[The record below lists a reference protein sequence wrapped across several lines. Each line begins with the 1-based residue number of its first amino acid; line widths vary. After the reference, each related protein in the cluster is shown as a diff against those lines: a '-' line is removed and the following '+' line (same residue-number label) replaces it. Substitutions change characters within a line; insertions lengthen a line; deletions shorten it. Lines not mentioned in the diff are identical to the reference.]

1 MLRKFYVI
9 GPLAILILANVSCGD
24 SSSRFSDNNNPP
36 VANAGPDQ
44 NISTNSLVILDGSLS
59 KDEDGDFLTYTWSLM
74 PVPPD
79 STAVLSDVLS
89 VRPTFT
95 ADVDGK
101 YTVTLVVNDG
111 DVNSIADSVIITAAS
126 TNSAPV
132 AVASPDQN
140 VSTLSTVILDGSGS
154 SDADLDTLTYNWSFT
169 SMPAGST
176 AVLSSASVVNP
187 TFVADLDGSYVLQ
200 LTVNDGS
207 VDSAADTVIITT
219 ATANSAPVA
228 NAGADQNV
236 NTASTVRLDGSGSS
250 DADLDA
256 LTYNWNFNS
265 KPGGSVAVL
274 SSTTSVNPT
283 FNPDVDGA
291 YVLQLIVNDGSV
303 DSAADT
309 VIITSATANSTP
321 VADAGPDQNVNTAST
336 VTMDGSGSSDA
347 DLDTLTYSWSFNSKP
362 GSSVAVLSSTTS
374 VNPTFNPDVD
384 GAYVLQLIVNDG
396 SVDSTVDTVII
407 TSATAN
413 STPVADAGPDQ
424 NVNTASTVTLD
435 GSGSSDADMDTL
447 TYKWNFNSKPGSS
460 VAVLSSTT
468 SVNPT
473 FNPDVDGTYVLQLT
487 VNDGSVDSA
496 IDTVTITS
504 ATANST
510 PVADAGP
517 DQNVNTASTVTLDGS
532 GSSDA
537 DMDTLT
543 YNWSFTSRPAN
554 SNSVLLTTI
563 PAKPTFVADLD
574 GAYVLQ
580 LIVNDGSVESVADSV
595 IITALTPVPET
606 INVSPVVETAPVR
619 STGDAADDPAIWVH
633 PTDPELSAIIGTN
646 KLGGIAVYNLDGS
659 EHQYRADGKMNNVD
673 IRYGFSLGGNLVDL
687 VGMSNRTNDTLAFYT
702 MNTSTRKLTSVGSVS
717 TNLTVYGFCMYK
729 SSVTGKFYAFVNSTT
744 GEVEQYELSD
754 NNGNVVGNLVRS
766 FSVGS
771 ITEGCV
777 ADDEFG
783 NFYIGEENVSIWKYG
798 AEPADGSSRVS
809 VDSEGSHFVADVE
822 GLTIYHTTGGKGYLI
837 ASSQGSDRYVLYDR
851 VTNDYVGSF
860 KVIAGNGIDGTTG
873 TDGIDVI
880 STPLGPGFPYGIF
893 VTQDN
898 INTGSNQNYKIVKWE
913 DIAQGFTINL
923 KMETNWNPRNV
934 P

>member
-1 MLRKFYVI
+1 
-9 GPLAILILANVSCGD
+9 
-24 SSSRFSDNNNPP
+24 
-36 VANAGPDQ
+36 
-44 NISTNSLVILDGSLS
+44 
-59 KDEDGDFLTYTWSLM
+59 
-74 PVPPD
+74 
-79 STAVLSDVLS
+79 
-89 VRPTFT
+89 
-95 ADVDGK
+95 
-101 YTVTLVVNDG
+101 
-111 DVNSIADSVIITAAS
+111 
-126 TNSAPV
+126 
-132 AVASPDQN
+132 
-140 VSTLSTVILDGSGS
+140 
-154 SDADLDTLTYNWSFT
+154 
-169 SMPAGST
+169 
-176 AVLSSASVVNP
+176 
-187 TFVADLDGSYVLQ
+187 
-200 LTVNDGS
+200 
-207 VDSAADTVIITT
+207 
-219 ATANSAPVA
+219 
-228 NAGADQNV
+228 
-236 NTASTVRLDGSGSS
+236 
-250 DADLDA
+250 
-256 LTYNWNFNS
+256 
-265 KPGGSVAVL
+265 VL

-309 VIITSATANSTP
+309 VIITTATANSAP
-321 VADAGPDQNVNTAST
+321 VANAGPDQNVNTAST
-336 VTMDGSGSSDA
+336 VTLDGSGSSDA

-384 GAYVLQLIVNDG
+384 GAYVLQLV
-396 SVDSTVDTVII
+396 
-407 TSATAN
+407 
-413 STPVADAGPDQ
+413 
-424 NVNTASTVTLD
+424 
-435 GSGSSDADMDTL
+435 
-447 TYKWNFNSKPGSS
+447 
-460 VAVLSSTT
+460 
-468 SVNPT
+468 
-473 FNPDVDGTYVLQLT
+473 
-487 VNDGSVDSA
+487 
-496 IDTVTITS
+496 
-504 ATANST
+504 
-510 PVADAGP
+510 
-517 DQNVNTASTVTLDGS
+517 
-532 GSSDA
+532 
-537 DMDTLT
+537 
-543 YNWSFTSRPAN
+543 
-554 SNSVLLTTI
+554 
-563 PAKPTFVADLD
+563 
-574 GAYVLQ
+574 
-580 LIVNDGSVESVADSV
+580 VNDGSVESVADSV

-606 INVSPVVETAPVR
+606 INVSPVVETAPVP

-633 PTDPELSAIIGTN
+633 PTDPELSTIIGTN

-659 EHQYRADGKMNNVD
+659 ELQYRADGKMNNVD

-702 MNTSTRKLTSVGSVS
+702 MNTSTRKLTSIGSVS
-717 TNLTVYGFCMYK
+717 TNITVYGFCMYK

-754 NNGNVVGNLVRS
+754 NNGNVAGNLVRS

-798 AEPADGSSRVS
+798 AEPTDGSSRVS

-822 GLTIYHTTGGKGYLI
+822 GLTIYHTTGGQGYLI

-898 INTGSNQNYKIVKWE
+898 INTGSNQNFKIVKWE